1 MSAATA
7 ACHGAPL
14 AEAPEPLVAAASR
27 DSSSRQ
33 EDRRNPTIQSRRAS
47 RRRGR
52 SELRSRR
59 SGLYKRRSQR
69 RARAARS
76 LDRVQQRCAG
86 VMPIA
91 SAVLQMSGASAP
103 PFAPSQVAASRLNS
117 RRSSPRGHRRAS
129 STGLRGRASANTKP
143 EGRVRAGQLLGGR
156 GGDARVHQVAIA
168 PSEARLTDLCA
179 CVRVGTLVALTRC
192 KHSRRIP
199 CSRNPI
205 GMKAPRYG
213 CWIGGSRRSVAEN
226 TDVPQEPGLQNRTDF
241 ARMAEFGWFWH
252 ATAAAPNDRT
262 VVWVMDATY
271 LPHHID
277 YCP

>member
-117 RRSSPRGHRRAS
+117 RRSSSRGHRRAS
-129 STGLRGRASANTKP
+129 STGLRGRPSANTKP
-143 EGRVRAGQLLGGR
+143 EGRVRAGQRCGGR

-168 PSEARLTDLCA
+168 PSEARLTDLRA

-199 CSRNPI
+199 VLAIPL
-205 GMKAPRYG
+205 A
-213 CWIGGSRRSVAEN
+213 
-226 TDVPQEPGLQNRTDF
+226 
-241 ARMAEFGWFWH
+241 
-252 ATAAAPNDRT
+252 
-262 VVWVMDATY
+262 
-271 LPHHID
+271 
-277 YCP
+277 

>member
-69 RARAARS
+69 RARAAS
-76 LDRVQQRCAG
+76 LDRVQQRCAR

-117 RRSSPRGHRRAS
+117 RRSSSRGHRRAS
-129 STGLRGRASANTKP
+129 STGLRGRPSANTKP
-143 EGRVRAGQLLGGR
+143 EGRVRAGQLCGGR

-168 PSEARLTDLCA
+168 PSEARLTDLRA

-199 CSRNPI
+199 VLAIPL
-205 GMKAPRYG
+205 A
-213 CWIGGSRRSVAEN
+213 
-226 TDVPQEPGLQNRTDF
+226 
-241 ARMAEFGWFWH
+241 
-252 ATAAAPNDRT
+252 
-262 VVWVMDATY
+262 
-271 LPHHID
+271 
-277 YCP
+277 